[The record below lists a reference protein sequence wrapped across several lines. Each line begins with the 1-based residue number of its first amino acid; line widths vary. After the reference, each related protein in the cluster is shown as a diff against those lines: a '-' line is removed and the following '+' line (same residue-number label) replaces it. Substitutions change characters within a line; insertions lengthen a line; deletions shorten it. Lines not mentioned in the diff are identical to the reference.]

1 MYRQMAFTWGM
12 LASTPIFVFQHKLLW
27 PQQLEQGSE
36 SMQFV
41 ILKTNKREMRNGPMA
56 SLFLKIKLY

>member
-1 MYRQMAFTWGM
+1 MAFTWGL
-12 LASTPIFVFQHKLLW
+12 LASTAILVFPLVMFLW

-41 ILKTNKREMRNGPMA
+41 ILKTNKREMRKGPMA